1 MKQGLSR
8 SQGPRNETRMSL
20 TPRQR
25 AEWISDRHETR
36 PYRIL
41 GHHIPTIAS
50 EVGNGGVQHNCIK
63 VEHTAQHPGG
73 PDSIVVIRRT
83 LVLSGIHPV
92 FVQAQIYLGTK
103 PISESFAD
111 ERPLPVQCPAAFQT
125 PLEIRTERS
134 HMLKPESDGC
144 PSIATYRIGIL
155 NRGMIVIANRG
166 MIVPVTFI

>member
-1 MKQGLSR
+1 MKQGLFR
-8 SQGPRNETRMSL
+8 SQGPQNETRMSL

-73 PDSIVVIRRT
+73 PDSIVDLRRT

-92 FVQAQIYLGTK
+92 FVQAQIYLGPNTETK
-103 PISESFAD
+103 WGRNRSANRSPMNAHCRSSVRRLSKPRWRYALSE
-111 ERPLPVQCPAAFQT
+111 
-125 PLEIRTERS
+125 
-134 HMLKPESDGC
+134 
-144 PSIATYRIGIL
+144 ATCL
-155 NRGMIVIANRG
+155 NRSQMG
-166 MIVPVTFI
+166 VPR